1 MPKAICEKYVKLLWS
16 SFWLVHTM
24 V

>member
-1 MPKAICEKYVKLLWS
+1 MPKAICEKDVKLLWS
-16 SFWLVHTM
+16 LFWLVHTM

>member
-16 SFWLVHTM
+16 SFWLVHTI
-24 V
+24 